1 MAVKGGSGGMEKRKE
16 NARYLNQCFTMMV
29 LLNCIIVLF
38 LAFTIVLTQYRV
50 AAAQEAQQFI
60 ETLKVMPER
69 PEQKII
75 MVAFSLCFLC
85 GIIYY
90 KRRNEEE
97 GKEKVLLWNVFEII
111 FLIFVLKELDMT
123 YNGVIFLI
131 VADMLTYVED
141 RKNKL
146 IFLFISFLCYMV
158 CSYNLVTMFIPLNS
172 FETWVAFYDG
182 ETESLFL
189 GVKTICEILN
199 MILFLV
205 YIVIL
210 MMKDRRE
217 RERIQLL
224 NAQLQKANEQLHEFA
239 QEKELM
245 GETKER
251 NRLAREIHDTLGHI
265 LTGISVGIDAVL
277 VLMDDIAPDKAK
289 EQLEG
294 IGDTARRGLQ
304 DVRRSVR
311 KLKPDALERMSL
323 NNAIHQMIEDMS
335 KVTNTKIY
343 FVSYMEELKFE
354 ADEEEVIY
362 RIIQESTT
370 NAIRHGKATEIWI
383 RISEKEEELTII
395 ISDNGCGCED
405 IKEGFGLK
413 HIRERVEL
421 LNGEVNYQGLIGFTM
436 IAKIPIRNKIMIEQD
451 TKTHT
456 EERKEYD

>member
-1 MAVKGGSGGMEKRKE
+1 MKKRKE
-16 NARYLNQCFTMMV
+16 EAGYQKQCFTIMV
-29 LLNCIIVLF
+29 LLNVVIVLF
-38 LAFTIVLTQYRV
+38 LALTIVLTQYRV
-50 AAAQEAQQFI
+50 AAAQDAQKFI

-69 PEQKII
+69 PEQR
-75 MVAFSLCFLC
+75 MVMLVFSLSFLC

-97 GKEKVLLWNVFEII
+97 GKEKVLLWNVFEIV
-111 FLIFVLKELDMT
+111 FLIFVLKELDMI
-123 YNGVIFLI
+123 YNGLIFLV

-158 CSYNLVTMFIPLNS
+158 CSYTLVTMFIPLNS

-182 ETESLFL
+182 KTERIFL
-189 GVKTICEILN
+189 GLKTICEITN
-199 MILFLV
+199 MLVFLV
-205 YIVIL
+205 YILIL

-217 RERIQLL
+217 RERIRLL
-224 NAQLQKANEQLHEFA
+224 NEQLQKANEQLHVFA

-277 VLMDDIAPDKAK
+277 VLMDIAPDKAK

-323 NNAIHQMIEDMS
+323 SNAIHQMIEDMS

-343 FVSYMEELKFE
+343 FVSYTEELKFE

-383 RISEKEEELTII
+383 RMSEKEEELTII
-395 ISDNGCGCED
+395 ISDNGCGCDD

-436 IAKIPIRNKIMIEQD
+436 IAKIPIRNKIIVD
-451 TKTHT
+451 SD
-456 EERKEYD
+456 YDK

>member
-1 MAVKGGSGGMEKRKE
+1 MKKRKE
-16 NARYLNQCFTMMV
+16 EAGYQKQCFTIMV
-29 LLNCIIVLF
+29 LLNVVIVLF
-38 LAFTIVLTQYRV
+38 LALTIVLTQYRV
-50 AAAQEAQQFI
+50 AAAQEAQKFI
-60 ETLKVMPER
+60 DTLKVMPDR
-69 PEQKII
+69 PEQR
-75 MVAFSLCFLC
+75 MVMLVFSLSFLC

-97 GKEKVLLWNVFEII
+97 GKEKVLLWNVFEIV
-111 FLIFVLKELDMT
+111 FLIFVLKELDMI
-123 YNGVIFLI
+123 YNGLIFLV

-158 CSYNLVTMFIPLNS
+158 CSYTLVTMFIPLNS

-182 ETESLFL
+182 KTERIFL
-189 GVKTICEILN
+189 GLKTICEITN
-199 MILFLV
+199 MLVFLV
-205 YIVIL
+205 YILIL

-217 RERIQLL
+217 RERIRLL
-224 NAQLQKANEQLHEFA
+224 NEQLQKANEQLHVFA

-277 VLMDDIAPDKAK
+277 VLMDIAPDKAK

-323 NNAIHQMIEDMS
+323 SNAIHQMIEDMS

-343 FVSYMEELKFE
+343 FVSYTEELKFE

-383 RISEKEEELTII
+383 RMSEKEEELTII
-395 ISDNGCGCED
+395 ISDNGCGCDD

-436 IAKIPIRNKIMIEQD
+436 IAKIPIRNKIIVD
-451 TKTHT
+451 SD
-456 EERKEYD
+456 YDK

>member
-1 MAVKGGSGGMEKRKE
+1 MKKRKE
-16 NARYLNQCFTMMV
+16 EAGYQKQCFTIMV
-29 LLNCIIVLF
+29 LLNVVIVLF
-38 LAFTIVLTQYRV
+38 LALTIVLTQYRV
-50 AAAQEAQQFI
+50 AAAQEAQKFI

-69 PEQKII
+69 PEQR
-75 MVAFSLCFLC
+75 MVMLVFSLSFLC

-97 GKEKVLLWNVFEII
+97 GKEKVLLWNVFEIV
-111 FLIFVLKELDMT
+111 FLIFVLKELDMI
-123 YNGVIFLI
+123 YNGLIFLV

-158 CSYNLVTMFIPLNS
+158 CSYTLVTMFIPLNS

-182 ETESLFL
+182 KTERIFL
-189 GVKTICEILN
+189 GLKTICEITN
-199 MILFLV
+199 MLVFLV
-205 YIVIL
+205 YILIL

-217 RERIQLL
+217 RERIRLL
-224 NAQLQKANEQLHEFA
+224 NEQLQKANEQLHIFA

-277 VLMDDIAPDKAK
+277 VLMDIAPDKAK

-323 NNAIHQMIEDMS
+323 SNAIHQMIEDMS

-343 FVSYMEELKFE
+343 FVSYTEELKFE

-383 RISEKEEELTII
+383 RMSEKEEELTII
-395 ISDNGCGCED
+395 ISDNGCGCDD

-436 IAKIPIRNKIMIEQD
+436 IAKIPIRNKIIVD
-451 TKTHT
+451 SD
-456 EERKEYD
+456 YDK

>member
-1 MAVKGGSGGMEKRKE
+1 MEKRKE

-75 MVAFSLCFLC
+75 MVVFSLCFLFW
-85 GIIYY
+85 IIYY

-97 GKEKVLLWNVFEII
+97 GKEKVLLWNIFEII
-111 FLIFVLKELDMT
+111 FLIFVLKELNMT

-277 VLMDDIAPDKAK
+277 VLMDIAPDKAK

-451 TKTHT
+451 TKTQT

>member
-1 MAVKGGSGGMEKRKE
+1 MEKRKE

-75 MVAFSLCFLC
+75 MVVFSLCFLC

-90 KRRNEEE
+90 NRRNEEE

-277 VLMDDIAPDKAK
+277 VLMDIAPDKAK

-323 NNAIHQMIEDMS
+323 NNAIHQMIEDMT
-335 KVTNTKIY
+335 KVTNTRIY

-383 RISEKEEELTII
+383 RISEKDEELTII

-451 TKTHT
+451 AKTQT

>member
-277 VLMDDIAPDKAK
+277 VLMDIAPDKAK

>member
-75 MVAFSLCFLC
+75 MVVFSLCFLC

-131 VADMLTYVED
+131 VADMLTYAED

-210 MMKDRRE
+210 MMKDKRE

-277 VLMDDIAPDKAK
+277 VLMDIAPDKAK

>member
-1 MAVKGGSGGMEKRKE
+1 MKKRKE
-16 NARYLNQCFTMMV
+16 EAGYQNQCFTIMV
-29 LLNCIIVLF
+29 LLNVVIVLF
-38 LAFTIVLTQYRV
+38 LALTIVLTQYRV
-50 AAAQEAQQFI
+50 AAAQEAQKFI

-69 PEQKII
+69 PEQR
-75 MVAFSLCFLC
+75 MVMLIFSLSFLC

-97 GKEKVLLWNVFEII
+97 GKEKVLLWNVFEIV
-111 FLIFVLKELDMT
+111 FLIFVLKELDMI
-123 YNGVIFLI
+123 YNGLIFLV

-158 CSYNLVTMFIPLNS
+158 CSYTLVTMFIPLNS

-182 ETESLFL
+182 KTERIFL
-189 GVKTICEILN
+189 GLKTICEITN
-199 MILFLV
+199 MLVFLV
-205 YIVIL
+205 YILIL

-217 RERIQLL
+217 RERIRLL
-224 NAQLQKANEQLHEFA
+224 NEQLQKANEQLHIFA

-277 VLMDDIAPDKAK
+277 VLMDIAPDKAK

-323 NNAIHQMIEDMS
+323 SNAIHQMIGDMS

-343 FVSYMEELKFE
+343 FVSYTEELKFE

-383 RISEKEEELTII
+383 RMSEKEEELTII
-395 ISDNGCGCED
+395 ISDNGCGCDD

-436 IAKIPIRNKIMIEQD
+436 IAKIPIRNKIIVNSD
-451 TKTHT
+451 HDK
-456 EERKEYD
+456 

>member
-1 MAVKGGSGGMEKRKE
+1 MEKRKE

-75 MVAFSLCFLC
+75 MVVFSLCFLC

-224 NAQLQKANEQLHEFA
+224 NAQLQKAN
-239 QEKELM
+239 
-245 GETKER
+245 
-251 NRLAREIHDTLGHI
+251 
-265 LTGISVGIDAVL
+265 
-277 VLMDDIAPDKAK
+277 

-451 TKTHT
+451 TKTQT

>member
-1 MAVKGGSGGMEKRKE
+1 MS
-16 NARYLNQCFTMMV
+16 
-29 LLNCIIVLF
+29 
-38 LAFTIVLTQYRV
+38 
-50 AAAQEAQQFI
+50 
-60 ETLKVMPER
+60 
-69 PEQKII
+69 
-75 MVAFSLCFLC
+75 
-85 GIIYY
+85 
-90 KRRNEEE
+90 
-97 GKEKVLLWNVFEII
+97 
-111 FLIFVLKELDMT
+111 
-123 YNGVIFLI
+123 YNGVIFLV
-131 VADMLTYVED
+131 VADMLIYVED

-146 IFLFISFLCYMV
+146 IFLFIAFLCYMV

-172 FETWVAFYDG
+172 FETWAAFYDWN
-182 ETESLFL
+182 TERIFL
-189 GVKTICEILN
+189 SVKTICEITN
-199 MILFLV
+199 MVLFLI

-217 RERIQLL
+217 RERIKLL
-224 NAQLQKANEQLHEFA
+224 NEQLQKANEQLHEFA

-277 VLMDDIAPDKAK
+277 VLMDIAPDKAK

-343 FVSYMEELKFE
+343 FVSYMEELEFE

-383 RISEKEEELTII
+383 RISEKDEELMII
-395 ISDNGCGCED
+395 ISDNGCGCES

-421 LNGEVNYQGLIGFTM
+421 LNGEVNYQGMIGFTI
-436 IAKIPIRNKIMIEQD
+436 IAKIPIRNKLTGKKDRDELNNLADNNDKAKDSQ
-451 TKTHT
+451 
-456 EERKEYD
+456 

>member
-1 MAVKGGSGGMEKRKE
+1 MKKRKE
-16 NARYLNQCFTMMV
+16 EAGYQKQCFTIMV
-29 LLNCIIVLF
+29 LLNVVIVLF
-38 LAFTIVLTQYRV
+38 LALTIVLTQYRV
-50 AAAQEAQQFI
+50 AAAQEAQKFI

-69 PEQKII
+69 PEQR
-75 MVAFSLCFLC
+75 MVMLVFSLSFLC

-97 GKEKVLLWNVFEII
+97 GKEKVLLWNVFEIF
-111 FLIFVLKELDMT
+111 FLIFVLKELDMI
-123 YNGVIFLI
+123 YNGLIFLV

-158 CSYNLVTMFIPLNS
+158 CSYTLVTMFIPLNS

-182 ETESLFL
+182 KTERIFL
-189 GVKTICEILN
+189 GLKTICEITN
-199 MILFLV
+199 MLVFLV
-205 YIVIL
+205 YILIL

-217 RERIQLL
+217 RERIRLL
-224 NAQLQKANEQLHEFA
+224 NEQLQKANEQLHVFA

-277 VLMDDIAPDKAK
+277 VLMDIAPDKAK

-323 NNAIHQMIEDMS
+323 SNAIHQMIEDMS

-343 FVSYMEELKFE
+343 FVSYTEELKFE

-383 RISEKEEELTII
+383 RMSEKEEELTII
-395 ISDNGCGCED
+395 ISDNGCGCDD
-405 IKEGFGLK
+405 IKDGFGLK

-436 IAKIPIRNKIMIEQD
+436 IAKIPIRNKIIVD
-451 TKTHT
+451 SD
-456 EERKEYD
+456 YDK

>member
-1 MAVKGGSGGMEKRKE
+1 MEKRKE

-75 MVAFSLCFLC
+75 MVVFSLCFLC
-85 GIIYY
+85 RIIYY

-210 MMKDRRE
+210 MMKDKRE

-277 VLMDDIAPDKAK
+277 VLMDIAPDKAK

>member
-1 MAVKGGSGGMEKRKE
+1 MKKRKE
-16 NARYLNQCFTMMV
+16 EAGYQNQCFTIMV
-29 LLNCIIVLF
+29 LLNVVIVLF
-38 LAFTIVLTQYRV
+38 LALTIVLTQYRV
-50 AAAQEAQQFI
+50 AAAQEAQKFI

-69 PEQKII
+69 PEQR
-75 MVAFSLCFLC
+75 MVMLVFSLSFLC

-97 GKEKVLLWNVFEII
+97 GKEKVLLWNVFEIV
-111 FLIFVLKELDMT
+111 FLIFVLKELDMI
-123 YNGVIFLI
+123 YNGLIFLV

-158 CSYNLVTMFIPLNS
+158 CSYTLVTMFIPLNS

-182 ETESLFL
+182 KTERIFL
-189 GVKTICEILN
+189 GLKTICEITN
-199 MILFLV
+199 MLVFLV
-205 YIVIL
+205 YILIL

-217 RERIQLL
+217 RERIRLL
-224 NAQLQKANEQLHEFA
+224 NEQLQKANEQLHIFA

-277 VLMDDIAPDKAK
+277 VLMDIAPDKAK

-323 NNAIHQMIEDMS
+323 SNAIHQMIEDMS

-343 FVSYMEELKFE
+343 FVSYTEELKFE

-383 RISEKEEELTII
+383 RMSEKEEELTII
-395 ISDNGCGCED
+395 ISDNGCGCDD

-436 IAKIPIRNKIMIEQD
+436 IAKIPIRNKIIVNTD
-451 TKTHT
+451 
-456 EERKEYD
+456 YDK

>member
-1 MAVKGGSGGMEKRKE
+1 MEKRKE

-277 VLMDDIAPDKAK
+277 VLMDIAPDKAK

>member
-1 MAVKGGSGGMEKRKE
+1 MEKRKE

-75 MVAFSLCFLC
+75 MVVFSLCFLC
-85 GIIYY
+85 RIIYY

-277 VLMDDIAPDKAK
+277 VLMDIAPDKAK

>member
-1 MAVKGGSGGMEKRKE
+1 
-16 NARYLNQCFTMMV
+16 
-29 LLNCIIVLF
+29 
-38 LAFTIVLTQYRV
+38 
-50 AAAQEAQQFI
+50 
-60 ETLKVMPER
+60 
-69 PEQKII
+69 
-75 MVAFSLCFLC
+75 
-85 GIIYY
+85 
-90 KRRNEEE
+90 
-97 GKEKVLLWNVFEII
+97 
-111 FLIFVLKELDMT
+111 
-123 YNGVIFLI
+123 
-131 VADMLTYVED
+131 
-141 RKNKL
+141 
-146 IFLFISFLCYMV
+146 MV

-210 MMKDRRE
+210 MMKDKRE

-277 VLMDDIAPDKAK
+277 VLMDIAPDKAK

-343 FVSYMEELKFE
+343 FVSYMVLCAARFGEYRNDCLLFVHKHYK
-354 ADEEEVIY
+354 VIY
-362 RIIQESTT
+362 EQRALVYCRNSGDERRHCRRDRRKRPRIKRIIADFHGSVIYAFCYVEIESARSHGGDDGKKYIPDTLFHIQLFKPSVISCE
-370 NAIRHGKATEIWI
+370 NVLISFLKGIVKREYAQLLCHILVCRKRGVIRKLSAV
-383 RISEKEEELTII
+383 
-395 ISDNGCGCED
+395 
-405 IKEGFGLK
+405 F
-413 HIRERVEL
+413 
-421 LNGEVNYQGLIGFTM
+421 
-436 IAKIPIRNKIMIEQD
+436 
-451 TKTHT
+451 
-456 EERKEYD
+456 

>member
-1 MAVKGGSGGMEKRKE
+1 M
-16 NARYLNQCFTMMV
+16 
-29 LLNCIIVLF
+29 
-38 LAFTIVLTQYRV
+38 
-50 AAAQEAQQFI
+50 
-60 ETLKVMPER
+60 
-69 PEQKII
+69 
-75 MVAFSLCFLC
+75 FLC

-277 VLMDDIAPDKAK
+277 VLMDIAPDKAK

-370 NAIRHGKATEIWI
+370 NAIRHGKATEICI

-451 TKTHT
+451 TKTQT

>member
-75 MVAFSLCFLC
+75 MVVFLLCFLC

-210 MMKDRRE
+210 MMKDKRE

-277 VLMDDIAPDKAK
+277 VLMDIAPDKAK

>member
-1 MAVKGGSGGMEKRKE
+1 MERRKE
-16 NARYLNQCFTMMV
+16 FKYQNHCFMMMV
-29 LLNCIIVLF
+29 LLNFIIVLF
-38 LAFTIVLTQYRV
+38 LALTIVLTQYRV
-50 AAAQEAQQFI
+50 ADAQEAQKFI

-69 PEQKII
+69 PEQRII
-75 MVAFSLCFLC
+75 MIVFSLFFLF

-90 KRRNEEE
+90 KRKNEAE

-111 FLIFVLKELDMT
+111 FLIFVLKELDMS
-123 YNGVIFLI
+123 YNGVIFLV

-146 IFLFISFLCYMV
+146 IFLFIAFLCYMV
-158 CSYNLVTMFIPLNS
+158 CSYNLITMFIPLNS

-182 ETESLFL
+182 ETERLFL
-189 GVKTICEILN
+189 GIKTICEITN
-199 MILFLV
+199 MVLFLV

-217 RERIQLL
+217 RERIKML
-224 NAQLQKANEQLHEFA
+224 NEQLQRANEQLHKFA

-277 VLMDDIAPDKAK
+277 VLMDIAPDKAK

-323 NNAIHQMIEDMS
+323 SNAIHQMIEDMS

-370 NAIRHGKATEIWI
+370 NAIRHGKASEIWI
-383 RISEKEEELTII
+383 RLNEKDEELTII
-395 ISDNGCGCED
+395 ISDNGCGCES

-421 LNGEVNYQGLIGFTM
+421 LNGEVNYQGMIGFTI
-436 IAKIPIRNKIMIEQD
+436 IAKIPIRNKLTGKQDKNNIED
-451 TKTHT
+451 NNIK
-456 EERKEYD
+456 RKDHQVE

>member
-1 MAVKGGSGGMEKRKE
+1 
-16 NARYLNQCFTMMV
+16 
-29 LLNCIIVLF
+29 
-38 LAFTIVLTQYRV
+38 
-50 AAAQEAQQFI
+50 
-60 ETLKVMPER
+60 
-69 PEQKII
+69 
-75 MVAFSLCFLC
+75 
-85 GIIYY
+85 
-90 KRRNEEE
+90 
-97 GKEKVLLWNVFEII
+97 
-111 FLIFVLKELDMT
+111 
-123 YNGVIFLI
+123 
-131 VADMLTYVED
+131 
-141 RKNKL
+141 
-146 IFLFISFLCYMV
+146 
-158 CSYNLVTMFIPLNS
+158 
-172 FETWVAFYDG
+172 
-182 ETESLFL
+182 
-189 GVKTICEILN
+189 

-210 MMKDRRE
+210 MMKDKRE

-277 VLMDDIAPDKAK
+277 VLMDIAPDKAK

-436 IAKIPIRNKIMIEQD
+436 IAKIPI
-451 TKTHT
+451 
-456 EERKEYD
+456 

>member
-1 MAVKGGSGGMEKRKE
+1 MKKRKE
-16 NARYLNQCFTMMV
+16 EAGYQNQCFTIMV
-29 LLNCIIVLF
+29 LLNVVIVLF
-38 LAFTIVLTQYRV
+38 LALTIVLTQYRV
-50 AAAQEAQQFI
+50 AAAQEAQKFI

-69 PEQKII
+69 PEQR
-75 MVAFSLCFLC
+75 MVMLVFSLSFLC

-97 GKEKVLLWNVFEII
+97 GKEKVLLWNVFEIV
-111 FLIFVLKELDMT
+111 FLIFVLKELDMI
-123 YNGVIFLI
+123 YNGLIFLV

-158 CSYNLVTMFIPLNS
+158 CSYTLVTMFIPLNS
-172 FETWVAFYDG
+172 FETWVAFYNG
-182 ETESLFL
+182 KTERIFL
-189 GVKTICEILN
+189 GLKTICEITN
-199 MILFLV
+199 MLVFLV
-205 YIVIL
+205 YILIL

-217 RERIQLL
+217 RERIRLL
-224 NAQLQKANEQLHEFA
+224 NEQLQKANEQLHIFA

-277 VLMDDIAPDKAK
+277 VLMDIAPDKAK

-323 NNAIHQMIEDMS
+323 SNAIHQMIEDMS

-343 FVSYMEELKFE
+343 FVSYTEELKFE

-383 RISEKEEELTII
+383 RMSEKEEELTII
-395 ISDNGCGCED
+395 ISDNGCGCDD

-436 IAKIPIRNKIMIEQD
+436 IAKIPIRNKIIVNSD
-451 TKTHT
+451 
-456 EERKEYD
+456 YDK

>member
-1 MAVKGGSGGMEKRKE
+1 MEKRKD
-16 NARYLNQCFTMMV
+16 AAGYQHQCFTMMV
-29 LLNCIIVLF
+29 LLNVIIVLF
-38 LAFTIVLTQYRV
+38 LTFTIVLTQYRV
-50 AAAQEAQQFI
+50 AAAQEAQKFI
-60 ETLKVMPER
+60 GTLKVMPER
-69 PEQKII
+69 PEQRII
-75 MVAFSLCFLC
+75 MVVFSLFFLC

-90 KRRNEEE
+90 KRKNEAE

-111 FLIFVLKELDMT
+111 FLIFVLKELDMS
-123 YNGVIFLI
+123 YNGVIFLV

-146 IFLFISFLCYMV
+146 IFLFIAFLCYMV

-172 FETWVAFYDG
+172 FETWAAFYDWN
-182 ETESLFL
+182 TERIFL
-189 GVKTICEILN
+189 SVKTICEITN
-199 MILFLV
+199 MVLFLI

-217 RERIQLL
+217 RERIKLL
-224 NAQLQKANEQLHEFA
+224 NEQLQKANEQLHEFA

-277 VLMDDIAPDKAK
+277 VLMDIAPDKAK

-343 FVSYMEELKFE
+343 FVSYMEELEFE

-383 RISEKEEELTII
+383 RISEKDEELIII
-395 ISDNGCGCED
+395 ISDNGCGCES

-421 LNGEVNYQGLIGFTM
+421 LNGEVNYQGMIGFTI
-436 IAKIPIRNKIMIEQD
+436 IAKIPIRNKLTGKKDRDELNNLADNNDKAKDSQ
-451 TKTHT
+451 
-456 EERKEYD
+456 

>member
-1 MAVKGGSGGMEKRKE
+1 MEKRKD
-16 NARYLNQCFTMMV
+16 AAGYQHQCFTMMV
-29 LLNCIIVLF
+29 LLNVIIVLF
-38 LAFTIVLTQYRV
+38 LTFTI
-50 AAAQEAQQFI
+50 
-60 ETLKVMPER
+60 VMPER
-69 PEQKII
+69 PEQRII
-75 MVAFSLCFLC
+75 MVIFSLFFLC

-90 KRRNEEE
+90 KRKNEAE

-111 FLIFVLKELDMT
+111 FLIFVLKELDMS
-123 YNGVIFLI
+123 YNGVIFLV

-146 IFLFISFLCYMV
+146 IFLFIAFLCYMV

-172 FETWVAFYDG
+172 FETWAAFYDWN
-182 ETESLFL
+182 TERIFL
-189 GVKTICEILN
+189 SVKTICEITN
-199 MILFLV
+199 MVLFLI

-217 RERIQLL
+217 RERIKLL
-224 NAQLQKANEQLHEFA
+224 NEQLQKANEQLHEFA

-277 VLMDDIAPDKAK
+277 VLMDIAPDKAK

-343 FVSYMEELKFE
+343 FVSYMEELEFE

-383 RISEKEEELTII
+383 RISEKDEELMII
-395 ISDNGCGCED
+395 ISDNGCGCES

-421 LNGEVNYQGLIGFTM
+421 LNGEVNYQGMIGFTI
-436 IAKIPIRNKIMIEQD
+436 IAKIPIRNKLTGKKDRDELNNLADNNDKAKDSQ
-451 TKTHT
+451 
-456 EERKEYD
+456 